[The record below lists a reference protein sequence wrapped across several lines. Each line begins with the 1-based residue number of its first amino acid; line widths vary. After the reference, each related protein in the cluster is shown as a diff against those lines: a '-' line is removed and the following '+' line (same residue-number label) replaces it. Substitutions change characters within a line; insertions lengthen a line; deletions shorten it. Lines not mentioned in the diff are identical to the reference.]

1 MSYVELHAR
10 SAFSFLRGAST
21 PEKLAEQAAALG
33 LPAVALCDRN
43 GVYGAPRLFGKAK
56 EFGIKAIV
64 GAELTM
70 EDQTVLPVLVESQTG
85 YQNLCQLLTRAH
97 LRSEKGK
104 ARVGWEEL
112 PEFAKGLVALTGD
125 EEGPLVRS
133 FAQSNFKATLT
144 PALSHPMGE
153 GEVDPA
159 LGRVRSHQTD
169 SSGGNAVLRSLSGKL
184 NQRLN
189 QSDTIQSRSM
199 RDQCVSRPQ
208 RGGEGAGAVIE
219 KLLGIFG
226 PEHLFVELQRH
237 HLRGEERNVRDLM
250 ELAEQFRLPLLATNG
265 VLYSTEL
272 QRPILDVF
280 TCIRNHTHLDAA
292 GKLLA
297 QNSERY
303 LKTAT
308 QMTELFRD
316 CPEAIENTGRLAE
329 RLDFTLE
336 NLGYEFPAYPVPAG
350 HTMDSFLREQ
360 ALAGAWNRYRHLG
373 EVPRK
378 VRQQIETELALIAKL
393 KVAGYFLIVW
403 DIVQFCREQNIMAQ
417 GRGSAA
423 NSTVCFC
430 LGITAV
436 DPVRFETLFERFLT
450 EGRKHSWPDIDIDL
464 PSGARRERVIQE
476 IYKRYGKHGAA
487 MTANVISFRGRSAA
501 REVGKALN
509 LSGDVLNRFSNL
521 YANGD
526 FPHTL
531 GLTSQM
537 EKAGLPKEHPRAA
550 AFAVMCD
557 ALGGLPRHLGQ
568 HSGGMII
575 CQGKLD
581 SVMPLENASM
591 PGRVVAQWD
600 KDDCEDLG
608 IIKVDF
614 LGLGMMSVL
623 QDTVELTRQ
632 LGRPVDLAQL
642 PQDDAKTF
650 AMMQSAD
657 TVGVFQI
664 ESRAQMATLPRMQ
677 PKCFYDVVIEV
688 AIIRPGPIQGHL
700 MHPYLDRRGQVARGA
715 DPNNFSCYHE
725 DLRQVLKRTL
735 GVPLFQEQM
744 LQMAMVMADFTGAE
758 AEELRRALSF
768 HRSQERMQKVE
779 KKLRAAMERKK
790 VPQNTIE
797 DIVKAVGSFALYGF
811 PESHAIS
818 FAHLAYASAYLKA
831 HRAPEF
837 YASLLN
843 NQPMGFYSS
852 ASLVKDGQRHGIK
865 FCPVCVAIS
874 EWDCTIEDAE
884 TLTPALSHR
893 MGEGVEKSI
902 AKHKVDL
909 SGGNTVSLSPGER
922 AGVRASVVVEP
933 FNIRLGLRVIRGLSR
948 SGAEHLLTE
957 RRKAPFTSLEDCKRR
972 VRLNKEE
979 WRILAEVGAL
989 NCFAAHRRDALWAVE
1004 KELRQGDLFESR
1016 NGGNI
1021 QHSTSNPQYRKD
1033 PHPGPLPS
1041 DGRGRSGSSG
1051 GIEFRV
1057 DDPRKVQQGAP
1068 ESLALNVECSM
1079 FSSPDSASPLPP
1091 MDYAERIRADYS
1103 AMRLTTGA
1111 HPMAL
1116 LRPKLKG
1123 VWRASD
1129 LPKAKHGSRIR
1140 IAGNVI
1146 CRQRPGTAKGF
1157 VFISLEDETGISNAV
1172 VTPPMF
1178 EANRLVITEES
1189 FLLIEGRLQ
1198 HVNNVIHVKA
1208 ERIERLQCDPS
1219 VASPSYDFH

>member
-1 MSYVELHAR
+1 MNYVELHAR

-21 PEKLAEQAAALG
+21 PERLAEKAGALG
-33 LPAVALCDRN
+33 LPAVALCDRD
-43 GVYGAPRLFGKAK
+43 GVYGAARLFGRAN
-56 EFGIKAIV
+56 EAGIKAIV

-70 EDQTVLPVLVESQTG
+70 EDQTVLPVLVESRKG

-104 ARVGWEEL
+104 ARVRWDEL
-112 PEFAKGLVALTGD
+112 PEFAEGLIALTGD
-125 EEGPLVRS
+125 EDGPLVRALHGGQVFQPAAS
-133 FAQSNFKATLT
+133 GDIPVARRTGMSAQ
-144 PALSHPMGE
+144 
-153 GEVDPA
+153 
-159 LGRVRSHQTD
+159 RVME
-169 SSGGNAVLRSLSGKL
+169 SLL
-184 NQRLN
+184 H
-189 QSDTIQSRSM
+189 IFSRD
-199 RDQCVSRPQ
+199 RVF
-208 RGGEGAGAVIE
+208 IE
-219 KLLGIFG
+219 I
-226 PEHLFVELQRH
+226 QRH
-237 HLRGEERNVRDLM
+237 RLRGEERINQVLIDLAS
-250 ELAEQFRLPLLATNG
+250 EHCLPLLATNG
-265 VLYSTEL
+265 VLYASEL
-272 QRPILDVF
+272 ERPILDVF
-280 TCIRNHTHLDAA
+280 TCIRQHTHLDAA
-292 GKLLA
+292 GTLLA
-297 QNSERY
+297 RNSERC
-303 LKTAT
+303 LKTAA
-308 QMTELFRD
+308 QMMELFRD
-316 CPEAIENTGRLAE
+316 CPKAIENTVRLAE
-329 RLDFTLE
+329 RLEFTLE
-336 NLGYEFPAYPVPAG
+336 NLGYEFPAYAVPAG
-350 HTMDSFLREQ
+350 NSMDSFLREQ
-360 ALAGAWNRYRHLG
+360 AFAGARKRYG
-373 EVPRK
+373 CVPEK

-403 DIVQFCREQNIMAQ
+403 DIVQFCRDQNIMAQ

-436 DPVRFETLFERFLT
+436 DPLRFNTLFERFLT
-450 EGRKHSWPDIDIDL
+450 EGRKTSWPDIDIDL
-464 PSGARRERVIQE
+464 PSGDRRERVIQE
-476 IYKRYGKHGAA
+476 IYQRYGQHGAA
-487 MTANVISFRGRSAA
+487 MTANVITFRGRSAA

-531 GLTSQM
+531 DLTSQM
-537 EKAGLPKEHPRAA
+537 ERAGLPKEHPRAP
-550 AFAVMCD
+550 AFAALCD
-557 ALGGLPRHLGQ
+557 AIRGLPRHLGQ

-581 SVMPLENASM
+581 SIMPLENASM
-591 PGRVVAQWD
+591 PNRVVAQWD

-623 QDTVELTRQ
+623 QDAVELTTR

-642 PQDDAKTF
+642 PQDDPKTF
-650 AMMQSAD
+650 EMMRSAD

-664 ESRAQMATLPRMQ
+664 ESRAQMATLPRMK
-677 PKCFYDVVIEV
+677 PECFYDVVIEV

-700 MHPYLDRRGQVARGA
+700 MHPYLARRAGREEITY
-715 DPNNFSCYHE
+715 YHP
-725 DLRQVLKRTL
+725 DLKPVLERTL

-744 LQMAMVMADFTGAE
+744 LQIAMVMADFTGAE

-779 KKLRAAMERKK
+779 KKLRAAMERKH
-790 VPQNTIE
+790 VPAKTIE
-797 DIVKAVGSFALYGF
+797 EIIKAVGSFALYGF

-852 ASLVKDGQRHGIK
+852 ASLVKDGQRHGVK
-865 FCPVCVAIS
+865 FRPVCMATS
-874 EWDCTIEDAE
+874 EWDCAIESSAAALPRDVATDA
-884 TLTPALSHR
+884 
-893 MGEGVEKSI
+893 
-902 AKHKVDL
+902 
-909 SGGNTVSLSPGER
+909 
-922 AGVRASVVVEP
+922 
-933 FNIRLGLRVIRGLSR
+933 IRLGLRVVHGLSR
-948 SGAEHLLTE
+948 GGAEQILAE
-957 RRKAPFTSLEDCKRR
+957 RRKAPFASLTDFRRR
-972 VRLNKEE
+972 VQLSKEE

-989 NCFAAHRRDALWAVE
+989 NCFAAHRRDALWEVE
-1004 KELRQGDLFESR
+1004 KELRQGDLFDAAPGGSADAESEIPIGETGVKPEHAR
-1016 NGGNI
+1016 RDQIRVPGG
-1021 QHSTSNPQYRKD
+1021 K
-1033 PHPGPLPS
+1033 
-1041 DGRGRSGSSG
+1041 
-1051 GIEFRV
+1051 
-1057 DDPRKVQQGAP
+1057 
-1068 ESLALNVECSM
+1068 M
-1079 FSSPDSASPLPP
+1079 PDTTSPLAP

-1116 LRPKLKG
+1116 LRPKLKD

-1129 LPKAKHGSRIR
+1129 LPKAPHGCRIR

-1178 EANRLVITEES
+1178 EANRLLITEES
-1189 FLLIEGRLQ
+1189 FLLIEGKLQ
-1198 HVNNVIHVKA
+1198 HVDNVIHVKA